1 MMYLGLTG
9 GIGAGKSIL
18 AKALNILGIP
28 SYNTDE
34 KARYVMENLPSMV
47 RSIKD
52 RFGENMYQ
60 ADGSINR
67 EKLAAKLF
75 GDAAARKALNDMVHP
90 VVRKDFEEWAKNQNT
105 EAVIYE
111 AALLPKTVSYKRLDR
126 IILVDAGENIRIRRV
141 VERSGMSA
149 DAVEMRMKAQM
160 NPKLAHKE
168 ADYIVSNDDAQAVF
182 PQIITILDQLNISYG

>member
-1 MMYLGLTG
+1 MYLGLTG